1 MSNRPYVWTGGEKTD
16 KYDGIIDCPHY
27 VSQRR
32 PHMSMI
38 DRAAQFSPFD
48 ALEGYSDEIDETAR
62 TTDERIELSE
72 MQMEE
77 LNEKINKLNELCTKA
92 THDRFNGEDS
102 VLPTV
107 IVTYFVQD
115 QELNRHSQKTGG
127 TYVNLTG
134 QVQRVDMTLGTISFR
149 TENSNKR
156 KDIVIADINDIQIS
170 SLHD

>member
-1 MSNRPYVWTGGEKTD
+1 MQVFNPYLPNYEYIPDGE
-16 KYDGIIDCPHY
+16 PHVFGDRLY
-27 VSQRR
+27 VFGS
-32 PHMSMI
+32 
-38 DRAAQFSPFD
+38 
-48 ALEGYSDEIDETAR
+48 
-62 TTDERIELSE
+62 
-72 MQMEE
+72 
-77 LNEKINKLNELCTKA
+77 
-92 THDRFNGEDS
+92 HDRFNGEDS

>member
-1 MSNRPYVWTGGEKTD
+1 MSNRPYVWTGGEETD

-27 VSQRR
+27 VSLRR

-77 LNEKINKLNELCTKA
+77 LNEKIQKLNELCTNA
-92 THDRFNGEDS
+92 AHDRFEGKETE
-102 VLPTV
+102 LPTV
-107 IVTYFVQD
+107 TVTYFVPD
-115 QELNRHSQKTGG
+115 KETNRHSQKAGGAYVNFTGQVRRVDLTGG
-127 TYVNLTG
+127 TITF
-134 QVQRVDMTLGTISFR
+134 QGTTNDKNMMISI
-149 TENSNKR
+149 T
-156 KDIVIADINDIQIS
+156 DILDIHIS
-170 SLHD
+170 A